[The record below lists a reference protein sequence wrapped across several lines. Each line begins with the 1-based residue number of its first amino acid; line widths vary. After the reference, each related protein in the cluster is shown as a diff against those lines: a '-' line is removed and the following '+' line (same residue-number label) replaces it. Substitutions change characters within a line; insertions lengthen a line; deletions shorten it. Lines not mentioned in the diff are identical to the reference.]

1 MRKFFTACFI
11 FLLIS
16 IGASAAEGT
25 ITRRLG
31 IFIGSNN
38 GGRDRVTLRYA
49 ISDATS
55 VSRIFTGMGGIASE
69 DNIIL
74 VEPTVAEINRQL
86 DNMGRISSQARRN
99 AQRTEL
105 VFYYS
110 GHSDEDGILIDRER
124 YSYRDLRDRINTV
137 EADMK
142 IVLLDSCSSG
152 AITRAKGGVKTQP
165 FLFDSSISAEGFAFL
180 TSSSDDEVS
189 QESDSIGSS
198 YFTHSLLAGLR
209 GAADSVGDGR
219 VTLNELYRYA
229 YTETLAQT
237 ETSMYGA
244 QHPSYDIQISGSGDV
259 VLTDIKEIS
268 ASLLISEDITG
279 RISIRDSS
287 DFLVAELIKA
297 RGKPLA
303 LGLEP
308 GRYRIT
314 LQQGN
319 NFYRIE
325 MDLPDNRQTSLGM
338 RDFSRIAASSGNRR
352 RGAGGE
358 WENEDEEIYPF
369 DFQFWPGYGISG
381 YNIEN
386 ATNYFLLGLFVA
398 MGHNLRGIGLA
409 SIGLIN
415 SGYVQ
420 GVQASGLFNIADG
433 YVSGVQVAGI
443 FNMARSDVMGIQTSG
458 IYNSVAGDLHGI
470 QSSGIFNYSEGNVQ
484 GVQAAAIFNMTQNL
498 RGIQAGIVNVN
509 SGGHG
514 AMFGLVNVSESEE
527 IIPFGVVNV
536 MKNGIMHPAVY
547 LDDLLF
553 TNISFRSGSKWFYSF
568 VSLGAGGGATF
579 GSGDKLLAIRGGF
592 GFEYKINKFFFDMD
606 ASTGSIINVDTV
618 GKLKDEPGLSDREKL
633 DKFDASA
640 TSILQIRLTTGYNI
654 YPHLGVFAGFSY
666 DYLYRE
672 YDTSPDPRDFGSL
685 FLGGEFD
692 RHIHKLGFF
701 AGVQY

>member
-1 MRKFFTACFI
+1 MRKFFNVCFL
-11 FLLIS
+11 FLLVS
-16 IGASAAEGT
+16 IGVFAAEGEA
-25 ITRRLG
+25 TRRLG

-49 ISDATS
+49 ISDARS
-55 VSRIFTGMGGIASE
+55 VSRVFAGMGGIAAG

-86 DNMGRISSQARRN
+86 DSLGRISSQMRRN

-124 YSYRDLRDRINTV
+124 YSYRDLRDRINAV

-142 IVLLDSCSSG
+142 IVLIDSCSSG

-165 FLFDSSISAEGFAFL
+165 FLFDSSVSAEGFAFL

-268 ASLLISEDITG
+268 ASLLLSEDITG
-279 RISIRDSS
+279 RVSIRDSS
-287 DFLVAELIKA
+287 DFLVAELRKA

-338 RDFSRIAASSGNRR
+338 GDFSRIAAGSEGRR
-352 RGAGGE
+352 RGAGNGPE
-358 WENEDEEIYPF
+358 EDDGTYYPF
-369 DFQFWPGYGISG
+369 SFQFWPGFDGTGHSG
-381 YNIEN
+381 EKV
-386 ATNYFLLGLFVA
+386 TNSFLIGLFVGL
-398 MGHNLRGIGLA
+398 GHNIRGWGVA
-409 SIGLIN
+409 NIGLIN
-415 SGYVQ
+415 TGYVWGAQ
-420 GVQASGLFNIADG
+420 TSGIFNIVDG
-433 YVSGVQVAGI
+433 PLNGAQAAGI
-443 FNMARSDVMGIQTSG
+443 FNIAGSDV
-458 IYNSVAGDLHGI
+458 
-470 QSSGIFNYSEGNVQ
+470 
-484 GVQAAAIFNMTQNL
+484 
-498 RGIQAGIVNVN
+498 RGIQAAGIFNLAGGDVHGLQAAGIFNKAGNINGMQAGLVNIN
-509 SGGHG
+509 SGGRG
-514 AMFGLVNVSESEE
+514 AMFGLLNMSDSED
-527 IIPFGVVNV
+527 IIPIGVVNV
-536 MKNGIMHPAVY
+536 MKNGIMHPAVFI
-547 LDDLLF
+547 DDMLF
-553 TNISFRSGSKWFYSF
+553 TNLSLRSGSKWFYSLI
-568 VSLGAGGGATF
+568 SIGAGGGTTF

-592 GFEYKINKFFFDMD
+592 GFEYTVNKFFFDVD
-606 ASTGSIINVDTV
+606 ASTGSIINLDTV
-618 GKLKDEPGLSDREKL
+618 GKNLDDPGESDREKW
-633 DKFDASA
+633 DKFDAS
-640 TSILQIRLTTGYNI
+640 TTNIYQIRLTAGYNI
-654 YPHLGVFAGFSY
+654 YTHLGVFAGLSY

-672 YDTSPDPRDFGSL
+672 YDTSPDPKDFGSL
-685 FLGGEFD
+685 FVGVEKN

-701 AGVQY
+701 AGVQF